1 MSARSASWNFSSA
14 WYVAGMTVSD
24 CVRPWT
30 FAFCAK
36 LTGYPAVPR
45 HPCFRHASM
54 QWRRTLQKR
63 LSTSLIA
70 VPIASHHHEWSN
82 RDGLGFRR
90 LQCEIHRAIADGTG
104 TMAEPTRDCHHLAWT
119 KLQRSTLELDTETPF
134 DHEECLIG
142 IRVEVPVV
150 RLCHHADPDDMII
163 DRGNRMIVVASLGR
177 AL

>member
-1 MSARSASWNFSSA
+1 MEFFFGVVRSGHDSLRLRPPLDIRILRQTDRISSSA
-14 WYVAGMTVSD
+14 A
-24 CVRPWT
+24 
-30 FAFCAK
+30 AA
-36 LTGYPAVPR
+36 
-45 HPCFRHASM
+45 CFRHASM

-70 VPIASHHHEWSN
+70 VRIASHHHEWSN

-90 LQCEIHRAIADGTG
+90 LKCEIHRAIADGTG
-104 TMAEPTRDCHHLAWT
+104 TMAEPTRNCHHLAWT